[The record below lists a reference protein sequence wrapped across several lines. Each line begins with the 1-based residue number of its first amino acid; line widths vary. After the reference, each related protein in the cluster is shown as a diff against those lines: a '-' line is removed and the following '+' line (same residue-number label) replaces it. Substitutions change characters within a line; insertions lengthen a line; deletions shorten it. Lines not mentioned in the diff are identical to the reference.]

1 MQEYICF
8 IPCKMQEYNSWLIEN
23 MHIIKRAK
31 LVEFWEKKEN
41 SGSKPFLDAWYR
53 TMKKGTF
60 ENIAQIREVYRH
72 ADIVGECI
80 VFNVGT
86 NKYRVVTKI
95 YFTEQTLLIRF
106 VMTHK
111 EYDKDAWKKDC
122 GC

>member
-1 MQEYICF
+1 
-8 IPCKMQEYNSWLIEN
+8 

-41 SGSKPFLDAWYR
+41 SGSESFLDAWYR

-60 ENIAQIREVYRH
+60 DNIAQIREVYRH

-80 VFNVGT
+80 IFNVGT
-86 NKYRVVTKI
+86 NKYRVVTKN

-106 VMTHK
+106 VMTHFVMTHK
-111 EYDKDAWKKDC
+111 EYDKDTWKNDC

>member
-1 MQEYICF
+1 VV
-8 IPCKMQEYNSWLIEN
+8 EN

-31 LVEFWEKKEN
+31 LVEFWAKKEN
-41 SGSKPFLDAWYR
+41 SGSEPFLDAWYR

-60 ENIAQIREVYRH
+60 DNIAQIREVYRH

-80 VFNVGT
+80 IFNVGT

-95 YFTEQTLLIRF
+95 YFIEQTLLIRF

>member
-1 MQEYICF
+1 MV
-8 IPCKMQEYNSWLIEN
+8 EN

-41 SGSKPFLDAWYR
+41 SGSEPFLDAWYR

-60 ENIAQIREVYRH
+60 DNIAQIREVYRH
-72 ADIVGECI
+72 GDIVGECI
-80 VFNVGT
+80 IFNFGT